1 MRLRG
6 GQLPL
11 FIVSGFAAATKEMA
25 GRFIAT
31 GHFHFF

>member
-1 MRLRG
+1 LRDG
-6 GQLPL
+6 WPPL
-11 FIVSGFAAATKEMA
+11 SIAWGVAAATKEMA